1 MNKAILI
8 NRTLSVAETEKIS
21 ELLTSGI
28 KLSIFA
34 TSSLSLPFDF
44 QLIEQ
49 EAETKREIN
58 FREMD
63 AMLKFGDTDYQGK
76 TLAEKLTFNGMSL
89 WHYHKFRV
97 YFILRN
103 LNYEIA
109 LVQKLASE
117 FDEVIC
123 YSSGP
128 ETDLISD
135 IADNVEFRYPSGNK
149 KQKNNLISKLN
160 YGFFLAIR
168 FLAGLFQ
175 SFRKSGKKH
184 LFLDRANK
192 QWCLNINSLKP
203 EPENYNLAYVF
214 AAADNDFMVIDEVEQ
229 PKFDEGNPFRLKK
242 WMFFNPRKNLKRIPG
257 EYILLRAVFSPE
269 IWRNFRHTDENI
281 RNTLSSLL
289 NESMSSKEKWLIK
302 RMIQFHKASRLYLF
316 KNLAYQRYFASQN
329 FRTISTIDEN
339 SPAVRSI
346 LDAGRSHNIRTIGI
360 QHGNIHELH
369 PAYRFTKNDIQRN
382 LICDSTIVWG
392 EYWKEFLN
400 KVSGYPI
407 DRLFTAGQSRTDII
421 PVLLKH
427 REKLIAQSGL
437 PKKEIVVFAS
447 QLQQDPLLRERAAF
461 DVFESVKEMTDVHL
475 VVKLHP
481 SESGDPEYYHR
492 IAAQA
497 QCSNYTI
504 TSSIDLYQL
513 IASCKLLITCFS
525 TVGAEAVYFSKPL
538 IILDHLEQDIQ
549 GYISQNVA
557 FKATGWQ
564 EMKSLIERI
573 LSDDLKP
580 DEEAREIFIRRNVFA
595 IDGQTSARML
605 DFIRRS
611 L

>member
-8 NRTLSVAETEKIS
+8 NRTLSVAETDKIS
-21 ELLTSGI
+21 EILTSGI

-63 AMLKFGDTDYQGK
+63 AILKFGDTDYQGK
-76 TLAEKLTFNGMSL
+76 TLAEQLTFNGMSL

-103 LNYEIA
+103 LSYEIA
-109 LVQKLASE
+109 LVQKLTSE
-117 FDEVIC
+117 YDEVIC

-149 KQKNNLISKLN
+149 KQKNSLIPKLN
-160 YGFFLAIR
+160 YGLFLATR
-168 FLAGLFQ
+168 FLNGLFQ
-175 SFRKSGKKH
+175 SFRKTGKKH

-192 QWCLNINSLKP
+192 QWCLNLNSLKP

-214 AAADNDFMVIDEVEQ
+214 AGADNDFMVIDEVEQ

-269 IWRNFRHTDENI
+269 IWRNFRHTDGNI
-281 RNTLSSLL
+281 RNTLPSLL

-316 KNLAYQRYFASQN
+316 KNLAYQRYFASQK
-329 FRTISTIDEN
+329 FKTISTIDEN

-346 LDAGRSHNIRTIGI
+346 LDAARSHNIRTIGI

-369 PAYRFTKNDIQRN
+369 PAYRFTENDIQRN

-461 DVFESVKEMTDVHL
+461 DVFESVKDLANVHL

-481 SESGDPEYYHR
+481 SESGDSGYYHR

-497 QCSNYTI
+497 ACSNYTI

-513 IASCKLLITCFS
+513 IASCKILITCFS

-580 DEEAREIFIRRNVFA
+580 DEEAREIFILRNAFA